1 MVLLE
6 LFWSFLKIGFT
17 SFGGLSMIPLINDE
31 VLSHGWMT
39 ASEVADIVA
48 IDVDEELL
56 DAAEM
61 TTGPLGFNCATF
73 AGIQAAG
80 IPGAIAA
87 NLGVMSPTLTLCAA
101 AAVFFERVKG
111 NKYME
116 HILVGVRPAC
126 LGMVVGV
133 TCSML
138 TNYLGA
144 SGQVSLPAV
153 GIGVLDLVLLLKGK
167 QSVPVVI
174 GISALLGLLCFGVL
188 GWQ

>member
-1 MVLLE
+1 
-6 LFWSFLKIGFT
+6 
-17 SFGGLSMIPLINDE
+17 MIPLINDE

-39 ASEVADIVA
+39 PSEVADIVA
-48 IDVDEELL
+48 I
-56 DAAEM
+56 AEM
-61 TTGPLGFNCATF
+61 TPGPLGFNCATF

-138 TNYLGA
+138 TNYLGP

-174 GISALLGLLCFGVL
+174 EISALLGLLCFGVL